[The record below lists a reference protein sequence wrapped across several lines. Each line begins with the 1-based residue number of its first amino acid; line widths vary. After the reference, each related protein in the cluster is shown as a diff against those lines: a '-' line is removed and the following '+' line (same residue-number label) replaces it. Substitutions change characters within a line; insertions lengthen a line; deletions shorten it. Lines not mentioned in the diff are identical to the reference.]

1 MNVLIIG
8 EGGRESAI
16 LHQTLLSPKV
26 CKVYIAPGNG
36 GTSELCIN
44 VDIPSANISELA
56 KFAIDNKIDLTI
68 VGPEIPLSLGIVDLF
83 ISKGLK
89 IFGPSKNA
97 SRIESSKIFAKNLMK
112 EFNIPTANYEVF
124 EDENSAIKFLDETEF
139 PIVIKADGLA
149 AGKGVY
155 ISENPDEAKIA
166 IKDLMNSQIFGNSGK
181 KIVIEEF
188 LSGSEFSVFA
198 FTNGNDIKVLLSAC
212 DYKKAYDEDMGPN
225 TGGMGSFS
233 PAPQLNKNNKDFI
246 NSKIIKPTLDA
257 LNHKNSKFIG
267 VLYCGL
273 ILTDK
278 GIFVIEFNC
287 RLGDPETQVVLPTI
301 NFDLIELIESCI
313 NENNKNIFKDTK
325 DKKAVGVVLA
335 SKGYPGKYET
345 NKELSINYSFDNN
358 DSYIFHA
365 GTKKYGKNIVTSGG
379 RVLTVVGTGNSINE
393 ARNLAYKICE
403 NINFDNKYFRK
414 DIAKNV
420 QE

>member
-26 CKVYIAPGNG
+26 SKVFIAPGNG
-36 GTSELCIN
+36 GTSELCVNIN
-44 VDIPSANISELA
+44 ISSDNISELA
-56 KFAIDNKIDLTI
+56 KFAVDNKIDLTI

-83 ISKGLK
+83 ESKGLK

-97 SRIESSKIFAKNLMK
+97 SRIESSKIFSKNLMK
-112 EFNIPTANYEVF
+112 EFNIPTAKFEVF
-124 EDENSAIKFLDETEF
+124 ENESSAIKFLNKTEF

-155 ISENPDEAKIA
+155 ISDNLDDAKLA
-166 IKDLMNSQIFGNSGK
+166 IKDLMNSQIFGKSGK

-212 DYKKAYDEDMGPN
+212 DYKKAHDEDKGPN

-233 PAPQLNKNNKDFI
+233 PAPQLNKKNIDFI
-246 NSKIIKPTLDA
+246 SSKIIKPTLSA
-257 LNHKNSKFIG
+257 LSTKNSKFVG

-287 RLGDPETQVVLPTI
+287 RLGDPETQVLLPTI
-301 NFDLIELIESCI
+301 NFDLIELIESCVDT
-313 NENNKNIFKDTK
+313 NNKNIFKPTIN
-325 DKKAVGVVLA
+325 KKAVGVVLA
-335 SKGYPGKYET
+335 SEGYPNKYET
-345 NKELSINYSFDNN
+345 NKELSINYSFNNN

-365 GTKKYGKNIVTSGG
+365 GTKKNGKNLVTSGG

-393 ARNLAYKICE
+393 ARNLAYNICE
-403 NINFDNKYFRK
+403 KVNFDNKYFRK
-414 DIAKNV
+414 DIAKNI

>member
-26 CKVYIAPGNG
+26 SKVFIAPGNG
-36 GTSELCIN
+36 GTSELCTN
-44 VDIPSANISELA
+44 VNIPSDNISELA
-56 KFAIDNKIDLTI
+56 KFAVDNKIDLTI
-68 VGPEIPLSLGIVDLF
+68 VGPEIPLSLGIVNLF
-83 ISKGLK
+83 QSKGLN

-112 EFNIPTANYEVF
+112 EFNIPTAKFEVF
-124 EDENSAIKFLDETEF
+124 ENEISAINFLNKTEF

-155 ISENPDEAKIA
+155 IADNLDDAKIA

-212 DYKKAYDEDMGPN
+212 DYKKAYDEDKGPN

-233 PAPQLNKNNKDFI
+233 PAPQLNKKNINFI
-246 NSKIIKPTLDA
+246 SSKIIKPTLDA
-257 LNHKNSKFIG
+257 LRTKNSKFVG
-267 VLYCGL
+267 VFYCGL

-287 RLGDPETQVVLPTI
+287 RLGDPETQVLLPTI
-301 NFDLIELIESCI
+301 NFDLIELIESCVDT
-313 NENNKNIFKDTK
+313 NNKNIFKPTIN
-325 DKKAVGVVLA
+325 KKAVGVVLA
-335 SKGYPGKYET
+335 SEGYPNKYET
-345 NKELSINYSFDNN
+345 NKELSINYSFNNN

-365 GTKKYGKNIVTSGG
+365 GTKKNGKNLVTSGG

-393 ARNLAYKICE
+393 ARNLAYNICE
-403 NINFDNKYFRK
+403 KVNFDNKFFRK
-414 DIAKNV
+414 DIAKNI

>member
-26 CKVYIAPGNG
+26 SKVFIAPGNG

-44 VDIPSANISELA
+44 IDIPSDNISQLA

-83 ISKGLK
+83 KSKGLK

-112 EFNIPTANYEVF
+112 EFNIPTAKYEVF
-124 EDENSAIKFLDETEF
+124 ENENSAIKFLDKTKF

-155 ISENPDEAKIA
+155 ISENLDDAKIA

-181 KIVIEEF
+181 RIVIEEF

-198 FTNGNDIKVLLSAC
+198 FTNGKDIKVLLSAC
-212 DYKKAYDEDMGPN
+212 DYKKAYDEDKGPN

-233 PAPQLNKNNKDFI
+233 PAPQLNEKNIDFVS
-246 NSKIIKPTLDA
+246 SKIIKPTLDA
-257 LNHKNSKFIG
+257 LSTKNSKFVG

-287 RLGDPETQVVLPTI
+287 RLGDPETQVLLPTI
-301 NFDLIELIESCI
+301 NFDLIELIESCVDT
-313 NENNKNIFKDTK
+313 NNKNTFKSAM

-335 SKGYPGKYET
+335 SEGYPNKYET

-365 GTKKYGKNIVTSGG
+365 GTKKNGKNLVTSGG

-393 ARNLAYKICE
+393 ARNLAYNICE
-403 NINFDNKYFRK
+403 KVNFDNKYFRK
-414 DIAKNV
+414 DIAKNIR
-420 QE
+420 E